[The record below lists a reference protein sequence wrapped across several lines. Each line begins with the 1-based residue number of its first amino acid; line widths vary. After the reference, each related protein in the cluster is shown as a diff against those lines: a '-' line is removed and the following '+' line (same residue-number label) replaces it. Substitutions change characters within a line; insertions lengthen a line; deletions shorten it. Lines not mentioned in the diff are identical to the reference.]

1 MHLYWGGGQ
10 DEKVKDDW
18 PLNVDNVN
26 NDLTNHQNPLT
37 TTPTNP
43 LQIPPRYL
51 MIFTSFMLPNLEK
64 YSLISSASAWRHH
77 RHTTKLRS
85 VFVHTWWH
93 DFFCT
98 VFNSSVCICETNL
111 HVNATDK
118 QCVWSQLSL
127 GEDEAIW
134 ELAGWR
140 RAVEILE
147 GRNDVIT
154 WPNHHEA
161 EL

>member
-1 MHLYWGGGQ
+1 MIKFFLY
-10 DEKVKDDW
+10 
-18 PLNVDNVN
+18 
-26 NDLTNHQNPLT
+26 
-37 TTPTNP
+37 
-43 LQIPPRYL
+43 
-51 MIFTSFMLPNLEK
+51 SFQQ
-64 YSLISSASAWRHH
+64 
-77 RHTTKLRS
+77 
-85 VFVHTWWH
+85 
-93 DFFCT
+93 FC
-98 VFNSSVCICETNL
+98 VQFCKTNL

-134 ELAGWR
+134 ELAGGR
-140 RAVEILE
+140 RAVVPGLVEILE